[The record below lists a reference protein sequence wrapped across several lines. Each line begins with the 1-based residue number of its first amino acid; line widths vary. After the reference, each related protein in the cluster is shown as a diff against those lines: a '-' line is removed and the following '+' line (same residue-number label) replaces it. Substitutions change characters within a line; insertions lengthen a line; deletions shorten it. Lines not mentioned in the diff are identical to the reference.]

1 MHLKDFS
8 VQILSQLMEVTRQ
21 LTNEQFARP
30 IALLSGNSFSKHLRH
45 VLEFYDI
52 MIRGYALG
60 VINYDSRNHDKILEN
75 DRKAT
80 IDKMQELIRLMGK
93 IEQDKTLRMEGS
105 YGDEK
110 YKIQT
115 NIEREMAYN
124 IEHAVHHMAIMRIVL
139 NTEFPEISIDKN
151 FGVAY
156 STIKYREQEA
166 RSRNRAAGRS
176 EVRSITPDS

>member
-8 VQILSQLMEVTRQ
+8 IQILSQLMEVTRQ
-21 LTNEQFARP
+21 LTDEQFARP

-52 MIRGYALG
+52 MIRGYELG
-60 VINYDSRNHDKILEN
+60 VINYDSRNHDKMLEN
-75 DRKAT
+75 DRKAA
-80 IDKMQELIRLMGK
+80 IDKMQELIGLIDK
-93 IEQDKTLRMEGS
+93 IDQHKTLRMEGS

-110 YKIQT
+110 YQIQT

-124 IEHAVHHMAIMRIVL
+124 IEHAVHHMAIMRIAL
-139 NTEFPEISIDKN
+139 NTEFPEVTIDKD

-156 STIKYREQEA
+156 STVRYRERETQKM
-166 RSRNRAAGRS
+166 
-176 EVRSITPDS
+176 EVRN